1 MSETTHP
8 ATPSYR
14 PRPVRLAPLFR
25 RPLRLV
31 PILKYVFGFPG
42 YLWPWSLLLFG
53 IAWLVWYLAAPPLTE
68 SWSVGAVT
76 LLLTANA
83 VTHVLFVGV
92 WHLRLYV
99 QRSQGTE
106 YKYDSRWP
114 STNDSTFLFRNQV
127 WDNVLWN
134 LCSAVPIATC
144 YQLVTLWMQA
154 NGVVPTVSW
163 QAHPVYCVTLA
174 LIVPAWIAVHFYAT
188 HRVLHWK
195 PLYRS
200 VHYLHHKNINPCPWS
215 GVAMHPLEHVLYFS
229 AVALFW
235 IVPSHP
241 LHGMYLLIS
250 LLVGP
255 AISHSG
261 FDRIILRKGISIPLA
276 DYMHQLHH
284 KYVQA
289 NYGTGL
295 VPFDA
300 WRGTMLDG
308 SDESIEALKA
318 RVRERALRSRQRQPS
333 AAR

>member
-1 MSETTHP
+1 MSETAHP

-14 PRPVRLAPLFR
+14 PEPVQLVALFR

-31 PILKYVFGFPG
+31 PLLKFLFGLF
-42 YLWPWSLLLFG
+42 WPWSLVFFG
-53 IAWLVWYLAAPPLTE
+53 ISWLVWHLAARPLTE
-68 SWSVGAVT
+68 SWSVGAVA
-76 LLLTANA
+76 LLLAAYA
-83 VTHVLFVGV
+83 VTHVLFVGG
-92 WHLRLYV
+92 WHLHLYV
-99 QRSQGTE
+99 LRSQGTE

-114 STNDSTFLFRNQV
+114 STNDPTFLFRNQV

-154 NGVVPTVSW
+154 HGVAPTVSW

-174 LIVPAWIAVHFYAT
+174 LLVIPTWIAVHFYAV

-200 VHYLHHKNINPCPWS
+200 VHCLHHKNINPCPWS
-215 GVAMHPLEHVLYFS
+215 GVAMHPIEHVLYFS

-241 LHGMYLLIS
+241 LHGMYLLIN

-255 AISHSG
+255 AMTHSG
-261 FDRIILRKGISIPLA
+261 FNRIVLRNGISFRLG

-289 NYGTGL
+289 NYGTTF
-295 VPFDA
+295 VPFDH

-318 RVRERALRSRQRQPS
+318 QVRERALRSRQRQPN
-333 AAR
+333 AER